1 MRKNK
6 RREKK
11 EALDLDIT
19 SLLDILVI
27 LLVFLL
33 KSFNASELEVTPVK
47 NLTIPNSESRSF
59 GHRAIQIQ
67 VNREKEIF
75 INNKKI
81 GAIPSSGSDLPFL
94 QEKLKEL
101 KEKEKEELV
110 QRQVEDK
117 KKEEEMIKA
126 INIILDEQLKYTTMQ
141 QVMHASALAG
151 YTQFKFVVQ
160 GNYE

>member
-27 LLVFLL
+27 MLVFLL
-33 KSFNASELEVTPVK
+33 KSFNASELEVTPVP
-47 NLTIPNSESRSF
+47 NLTIPHSESRSF

-67 VNREKEIF
+67 VNSNREVF
-75 INNKKI
+75 INNQKI
-81 GAIPSSGSDLPFL
+81 GNIQGKASEIPF
-94 QEKLKEL
+94 L
-101 KEKEKEELV
+101 KEKLSELKLLEENDKNLT
-110 QRQVEDK
+110 EADK
-117 KKEEEMIKA
+117 KKNQI
-126 INIILDEQLKYTTMQ
+126 INIILDEKLSYKIME
-141 QVMHASALAG
+141 QVMHTSAVAG
-151 YTQFKFVVQ
+151 FSQFKFVVQ

>member
-47 NLTIPNSESRSF
+47 NLTIPNSESRTF

-67 VNREKEIF
+67 VNRDREVF
-75 INNKKI
+75 INNQKI
-81 GAIPSSGSDLPFL
+81 GVINSQVAALDFL
-94 QEKLKEL
+94 KDKLATLKEEQEKSNPK
-101 KEKEKEELV
+101 
-110 QRQVEDK
+110 K
-117 KKEEEMIKA
+117 KKEEI
-126 INIILDEQLKYTTMQ
+126 INIILDEQLNYQTMQ
-141 QVMHASALAG
+141 QIMHTSALAG
-151 YTQFKFVVQ
+151 FSQFKFVVQ

>member
-33 KSFNASELEVTPVK
+33 KSFNASELEVTPVT
-47 NLTIPNSESRSF
+47 NLTIPHSESRNF

-67 VNREKEIF
+67 VNRDLEVF

-81 GAIPSSGSDLPFL
+81 GVINSKAAQLDF
-94 QEKLKEL
+94 L
-101 KEKEKEELV
+101 KEKLEELKKITEQQNSKKQKEE
-110 QRQVEDK
+110 
-117 KKEEEMIKA
+117 I
-126 INIILDEQLKYTTMQ
+126 INIILDEKLNYATMEQ
-141 QVMHASALAG
+141 IMHTSAMAG
-151 YTQFKFVVQ
+151 FSQFKFVVQ